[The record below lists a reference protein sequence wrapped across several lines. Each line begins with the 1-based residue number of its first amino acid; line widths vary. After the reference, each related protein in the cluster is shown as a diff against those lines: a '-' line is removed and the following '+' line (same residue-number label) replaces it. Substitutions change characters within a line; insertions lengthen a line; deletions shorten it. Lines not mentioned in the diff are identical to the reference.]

1 MTTPN
6 QPKAVPTDLEL
17 MAYFDGELDTERALE
32 VERYLEASEP
42 ARQKLDGLHVL
53 GTWVRAHYAELQP
66 SGGELR
72 ASGFD
77 AVDASLCEGF
87 TEALMARL
95 ESESDGG
102 GELGSASRG
111 ADDPSRA
118 EVPSP
123 PRAVT
128 PTPAAEERRASPR
141 RGPALLDSPPS
152 AAPAN
157 DNTRLLWGL
166 VAAAAAAAAGLF
178 FWGKGVAGIDES
190 QIARAIGA
198 PGASGSLEPVAIAPS
213 STAAPAERDD
223 DSTGMEIAA
232 VDFGAATGAIYYV
245 PKGDGLVGAATT
257 TVVWL
262 ADE

>member
-1 MTTPN
+1 MTTPI
-6 QPKAVPTDLEL
+6 QPKGMPTDLEL
-17 MAYFDGELDTERALE
+17 MAYFDGELDAERALE

-53 GTWVRAHYAELQP
+53 GTWVRAQHAEPRP
-66 SGGELR
+66 SAGKQHEIGL
-72 ASGFD
+72 D
-77 AVDASLCEGF
+77 AMNASLGEGF
-87 TEALMARL
+87 TDALMARL
-95 ESESDGG
+95 EAESERA
-102 GELGSASRG
+102 GELGSAPLG
-111 ADDPSRA
+111 ADGLS
-118 EVPSP
+118 SP
-123 PRAVT
+123 RTVT
-128 PTPAAEERRASPR
+128 PTPAADAR
-141 RGPALLDSPPS
+141 RGSPQLEPARLDSQTS
-152 AAPAN
+152 KAPAN
-157 DNTRLLWGL
+157 DNGRLLWGL

-178 FWGKGVAGIDES
+178 FWGKGVAGLDDS

-198 PGASGSLEPVAIAPS
+198 PGASVSSEPVAIAPS
-213 STAAPAERDD
+213 STAAPVESDD